1 MTDKKHKQ
9 QNPELLFRVSG
20 TLIAIHI
27 IKEKYPRV
35 KNKFLKLRIKIFKEI
50 FIFY

>member
-20 TLIAIHI
+20 TLTASDNSRY
-27 IKEKYPRV
+27 KR
-35 KNKFLKLRIKIFKEI
+35 KISSYQE
-50 FIFY
+50 

>member
-20 TLIAIHI
+20 TLIASGNSHY
-27 IKEKYPRV
+27 KR
-35 KNKFLKLRIKIFKEI
+35 KISLCQE
-50 FIFY
+50 

>member
-20 TLIAIHI
+20 TLIASGNSHY
-27 IKEKYPRV
+27 KR
-35 KNKFLKLRIKIFKEI
+35 KISSLQE
-50 FIFY
+50 